1 MAIEEFLKHCRGAVR
16 ITLADGSAQNGRF
29 RTDIVTPTAL
39 SAYFYGDDHDMSL
52 PIHLIDT
59 IQHIEEAAIAS

>member
-1 MAIEEFLKHCRGAVR
+1 MAIEEFIKHCRGAVR
-16 ITLADGSAQNGRF
+16 ITLSDGSAQNGRF

-39 SAYFYGDDHDMSL
+39 SAYFYGDHHDVSL

-59 IQHIEEAAIAS
+59 IQHLEETALAS